1 MRCAVRLRLTGDQT
15 MRDSAARG
23 EVLGDGVRDSNVQD
37 SELRQH
43 DSISRLRHTFDF
55 DRRGFFKVLGGGLL
69 VCLAARHAMTQ
80 ESGGAAHYDHELPK
94 ALDSWLHIGE
104 NGEVTGFTGKVE
116 VGQNVRTSLAQ
127 QIAEELRVPLTSVRL
142 IMGDTELTPYDMGT
156 FGSRTTPQMGM
167 QLRKVSASARTV
179 LIQMAA
185 ERWSAD
191 SSSLTAENGKVRD
204 PQSKRSISY
213 AELVHGQKLSKV
225 IADDP
230 QLTPAPDW
238 KIAGN
243 DAAKA
248 NGHDFVTGVHE
259 YTSDI
264 KLPGMRHGKI
274 VRPTA
279 FHAKLVSC
287 DISQAEKIPG
297 VSVVRDG
304 DFIGVSAAD
313 VMTADRA
320 AQAIRAQWDAPSQI
334 SDRELFEQLR
344 RPASDKNDDTEQ
356 YVLGSVEQSRTQ
368 AMKTLKQTYTVAYIA
383 HTPLEP
389 RAAVAEWKDGKLT
402 VWTGTQR
409 PFAVSEELAQ
419 AFHMPIESV
428 RVIVPDTGSAYG
440 GKHTGEAAVEAAR
453 LAKAAGTPVKL
464 IWSRQEEFTWAY
476 FRPAGVID
484 VSSGAKTDGTLV
496 FWEYDNYNSGP
507 AGMRTPYEVPNQRIT
522 FHPSDAPLR
531 QGSYRSLAAAANHFA
546 RECHM
551 DQLAHELRIDP
562 LEFRLKN
569 LKNDRLQGVF
579 QAAAEK
585 FGWGRQKSSTGTGFG
600 MGGGFE
606 KGGYIA
612 TCAEVSVKS
621 GVVKVVRVVQA
632 FDCGAVVNPQGLKNQ
647 IAGAIMQGLGGAL
660 FEAIRF
666 ENGQIVNPHLAE
678 YRVPRFSDLPHIEVV
693 LVDRKDQRSM
703 GAGETPLTGIAPAVG
718 NAIFAAAGVRLRSM
732 PLAPGGL
739 PGHTV

>member
-1 MRCAVRLRLTGDQT
+1 
-15 MRDSAARG
+15 MRDSAFEAELAAR
-23 EVLGDGVRDSNVQD
+23 EFHEPELHR

-43 DSISRLRHTFDF
+43 DSVSRLLHTFDF

-69 VCLAARHAMTQ
+69 VCIAARHAVSQ
-80 ESGGAAHYDHELPK
+80 ESGAAVHHDHELPK
-94 ALDSWLHIGE
+94 TLDSWLHINE
-104 NGEVTGFTGKVE
+104 NGEVTAFTGKVE

-127 QIAEELRVPLTSVRL
+127 QVAEELRVPLTSVRL
-142 IMGDTELTPYDMGT
+142 VMGDTELTPYDMGT

-185 ERWSAD
+185 EHWSAD
-191 SSSLTAENGKVRD
+191 AASLTAQDGNIRD
-204 PQSKRSISY
+204 SKINRTIAY

-230 QLTPAPDW
+230 ELTPAQDW
-238 KIAGN
+238 KIAGTS
-243 DAAKA
+243 APKA
-248 NGHDFVTGVHE
+248 CGSDFVTGAHL

-264 KLPGMRHGKI
+264 RRPGMLHGKV
-274 VRPTA
+274 VRPSA
-279 FHAKLVSC
+279 FHASLISC
-287 DISQAEKIPG
+287 DTSQAEKIPG
-297 VSVVRDG
+297 VVVVRDG

-320 AQAIRAQWDAPSQI
+320 AQAVRAKWDAPPQI
-334 SDRELFEQLR
+334 SDRELFDHLRKSASSENEDKEQF
-344 RPASDKNDDTEQ
+344 
-356 YVLGSVEQSRTQ
+356 VLGSVEKSRDQ
-368 AMKTLKQTYTVAYIA
+368 AAKTLQQTYTVAYIA

-419 AFHMPIESV
+419 AFRLPSESV

-453 LAKAAGTPVKL
+453 LAKSAGRPVKL
-464 IWSRQEEFTWAY
+464 IWSREEEFTWAY

-484 VSSGAKTDGTLV
+484 VSSGAKADGSLV
-496 FWEYDNYNSGP
+496 FWEFDNYNSGP
-507 AGMRTPYEVPNQRIT
+507 AAMRSPYEVANQRIV

-546 RECHM
+546 RESHM
-551 DQLAHELRIDP
+551 DELAHELRMDP
-562 LEFRLKN
+562 LEFRFKN
-569 LKNDRLQGVF
+569 LKNDRLRAVF

-585 FGWGRQKSSTGTGFG
+585 FGWDKQKSSAGIGFG
-600 MGGGFE
+600 IAGGFE

-612 TCAEVSVKS
+612 TCAQVSVS
-621 GVVKVVRVVQA
+621 GGVVKVTRVVQA
-632 FDCGAVVNPQGLKNQ
+632 FDCGAVVNPQGLENQ
-647 IAGAIMQGLGGAL
+647 ISGAIMQGLGGAI
-660 FEAIRF
+660 FEAVRF
-666 ENGQIVNPHLAE
+666 ENGRIVNPRLSE
-678 YRVPRFSDLPHIEVV
+678 YRVPRFSDLPKIDVV

-703 GAGETPLTGIAPAVG
+703 GAGETPLTGIAPAVA
-718 NAIFAAAGVRLRSM
+718 NAIFSAAGVRLRSM
-732 PLAPGGL
+732 PLAPSGM
-739 PGHTV
+739 PNHAV

>member
-1 MRCAVRLRLTGDQT
+1 
-15 MRDSAARG
+15 MRDSGRADVVADD
-23 EVLGDGVRDSNVQD
+23 LNDSAFRDSEV
-37 SELRQH
+37 RQH
-43 DSISRLRHTFDF
+43 DSVSRLTRAFDF

-69 VCLAARHAMTQ
+69 VCIAARHAISQ
-80 ESGGAAHYDHELPK
+80 ESGANTHHDHELPK
-94 ALDSWLHIGE
+94 TLDSWLHISE
-104 NGEVTGFTGKVE
+104 NGEVTAFTGKVE

-127 QIAEELRVPLTSVRL
+127 QVAEELRVPIASVHL

-167 QLRKVSASARTV
+167 QLRKVSASARAV

-185 ERWSAD
+185 ERWSGD
-191 SSSLTAENGKVRD
+191 PSSLTAEDGKIRD
-204 PQSKRSISY
+204 SKTNRSITY

-230 QLTPAPDW
+230 ELTPATDW
-238 KIAGN
+238 KIAGTP
-243 DAAKA
+243 AAKT
-248 NGHDFVTGVHE
+248 NGRDFVTGAHE

-264 KLPGMRHGKI
+264 KLPGMLHGKI
-274 VRPTA
+274 VRPSA
-279 FHAKLVSC
+279 FHAKLISC
-287 DISQAEKIPG
+287 DTSQAEKIPG

-320 AQAIRAQWDAPSQI
+320 AQAIRAQWDAPAQI
-334 SDRELFEQLR
+334 SDRELFDQLR
-344 RPASDKNDDTEQ
+344 KPASDKSDDTEK
-356 YVLGSVEQSRTQ
+356 YELGSVEQSRGQ
-368 AMKTLKQTYTVAYIA
+368 ASKTLKQTYTVAYIA

-419 AFHMPIESV
+419 AFRVSPDSV

-440 GKHTGEAAVEAAR
+440 GKHTGESAVEAAR
-453 LAKAAGTPVKL
+453 LAKAAGKPVKL
-464 IWSRQEEFTWAY
+464 IWSREEEFTWAY

-484 VSSGAKTDGTLV
+484 VSSGAKADGTLV
-496 FWEYDNYNSGP
+496 FWEFDNYNSGP
-507 AGMRTPYEVPNQRIT
+507 AAMRTPYEVANQHIT

-546 RECHM
+546 RESHM
-551 DQLAHELRIDP
+551 DELAHELRIDP
-562 LEFRLKN
+562 LDFRLKN
-569 LKNDRLQGVF
+569 LKNDRLRAVF

-585 FGWGRQKSSTGTGFG
+585 FGWGKQKNSSRTGFG
-600 MGGGFE
+600 IGGGFE

-612 TCAEVSVKS
+612 TCAEVSVER
-621 GVVKVVRVVQA
+621 GGVKVVRVVQA

-666 ENGQIVNPHLAE
+666 ENGRIVNPHLAE

-703 GAGETPLTGIAPAVG
+703 GAGETPLTGIAPAVA
-718 NAIFAAAGVRLRSM
+718 NAIFGATGVRLRSM
-732 PLAPGGL
+732 PLAPSGL
-739 PGHTV
+739 PNHAV

>member
-1 MRCAVRLRLTGDQT
+1 
-15 MRDSAARG
+15 MRDSGRT
-23 EVLGDGVRDSNVQD
+23 EVVADDLHQAECQN
-37 SELRQH
+37 SEVRQH
-43 DSISRLRHTFDF
+43 DLISRLPHAFNF

-69 VCLAARHAMTQ
+69 VCLAARHAAAQ
-80 ESGGAAHYDHELPK
+80 ESGATVHHDHELPK
-94 ALDSWLHIGE
+94 TLDSWLHISE
-104 NGEVTGFTGKVE
+104 NGDVTAVTGKVE

-127 QIAEELRVPLTSVRL
+127 QVAEELRVPLTSVRL

-167 QLRKVSASARTV
+167 QLRKVSASARMV

-191 SSSLTAENGKVRD
+191 AASLTAENGKIRD
-204 PQSKRSISY
+204 SKSNRSITY
-213 AELVHGQKLSKV
+213 AELVHGQKLSTV

-230 QLTPAPDW
+230 QLTSAQDW
-238 KIAGN
+238 KIAGSSPP
-243 DAAKA
+243 KA
-248 NGHDFVTGVHE
+248 NGRDFVTGAHA
-259 YTSDI
+259 YTPDV
-264 KLPGMRHGKI
+264 KRPGMQHGKV
-274 VRPTA
+274 VRPAA
-279 FHAKLVSC
+279 FHAKLISC
-287 DISQAEKIPG
+287 DTSQAEKIPG

-304 DFIGVSAAD
+304 DFVGVSAAD
-313 VMTADRA
+313 VMTTDRA
-320 AQAIRAQWDAPSQI
+320 AQAIRAQWDAPPQI
-334 SDRELFEQLR
+334 SDRELFDELR
-344 RPASDKNDDTEQ
+344 KPASNKDDGGEQ
-356 YVLGSVEQSRTQ
+356 YILGSVEQSRTQ
-368 AMKTLKQTYTVAYIA
+368 ASKTLKQTYTVAYIA

-419 AFHMPIESV
+419 AFRIPSESV

-453 LAKAAGTPVKL
+453 LAKAAGKPVKL
-464 IWSRQEEFTWAY
+464 IWSREEEFTWAY

-484 VSSGAKTDGTLV
+484 VSSGAKADGSLI
-496 FWEYDNYNSGP
+496 FWELDNYNSGP
-507 AGMRTPYEVPNQRIT
+507 AAMRTPYEVANQRIA

-546 RECHM
+546 RESHM
-551 DQLAHELRIDP
+551 DELAHELRTDP

-569 LKNDRLQGVF
+569 LKNDRLQAAF

-585 FGWGRQKSSTGTGFG
+585 FGWGKQKNSSGTGFG
-600 MGGGFE
+600 IGGGFE

-612 TCAEVSVKS
+612 TCAEVSVER
-621 GVVKVVRVVQA
+621 GAVKVVRVVQA

-666 ENGQIVNPHLAE
+666 ENGRIVNPHLAE
-678 YRVPRFSDLPHIEVV
+678 YRVPRFSDLPRIEVV
-693 LVDRKDQRSM
+693 LIDRKDQRSM
-703 GAGETPLTGIAPAVG
+703 GAGETPLTGIAPAVA
-718 NAIFAAAGVRLRSM
+718 NAIFGAVGVRLRSM
-732 PLAPGGL
+732 PLAPSGL
-739 PGHTV
+739 PNPAV

>member
-1 MRCAVRLRLTGDQT
+1 
-15 MRDSAARG
+15 MRDPVSKFREVGA
-23 EVLGDGVRDSNVQD
+23 EVLEGHDP
-37 SELRQH
+37 ELRQH
-43 DSISRLRHTFDF
+43 DSIARLSHAFNF

-69 VCLAARHAMTQ
+69 VCVAARHAISQ
-80 ESGGAAHYDHELPK
+80 ESGAGVHRDHELPK
-94 ALDSWLHIGE
+94 TLDSWLHIGE
-104 NGEVTGFTGKVE
+104 NGEVTAFTGKVE
-116 VGQNVRTSLAQ
+116 VGQNARTSLAQ
-127 QIAEELRVPLTSVRL
+127 QVAEELRLPLSSVRL

-167 QLRKVSASARTV
+167 QLRKVSASARAV

-185 ERWSAD
+185 ERWSSDAAGLTTESGKIRD
-191 SSSLTAENGKVRD
+191 SKTN
-204 PQSKRSISY
+204 RSITY

-230 QLTPAPDW
+230 QLTPATEW
-238 KIAGN
+238 KIAGTS
-243 DAAKA
+243 APKA
-248 NGHDFVTGVHE
+248 DGREFVTGAHQ

-264 KLPGMRHGKI
+264 RLPGMLHGKI
-274 VRPTA
+274 VRPAA
-279 FHAKLVSC
+279 FHAKLTSC
-287 DISQAEKIPG
+287 DSSQAERIPG

-304 DFIGVSAAD
+304 DFVGVSAPD
-313 VMTADRA
+313 VTTASRA

-334 SDRELFEQLR
+334 SDRELFDELR
-344 RPASDKNDDTEQ
+344 KPASDKDDDKEQ
-356 YVLGSVEQSRTQ
+356 YILGSVEQSRAQ
-368 AMKTLKQTYTVAYIA
+368 ATKTLQQNYTVAYIA

-389 RAAVAEWKDGKLT
+389 RAAVAEWKNDKLT

-409 PFAVSEELAQ
+409 PFAVAEELAQ
-419 AFHMPIESV
+419 TFHVTPENV
-428 RVIVPDTGSAYG
+428 RVVVPDTGSAYG

-453 LAKAAGTPVKL
+453 LAKAAGKPVKL
-464 IWSRQEEFTWAY
+464 IWSREEEFTWAY

-484 VSSGAKTDGTLV
+484 VSSGAKADGSLV

-507 AGMRTPYEVPNQRIT
+507 AAMRTPYEVANQRIT

-546 RECHM
+546 RESHM
-551 DQLAHELRIDP
+551 DELAHQLRIDP

-569 LKNDRLQGVF
+569 LKNDRLRAVF

-585 FGWGRQKSSTGTGFG
+585 FGWGKHKNTSGIGFG
-600 MGGGFE
+600 IGGGFE

-612 TCAEVSVKS
+612 TCAEVSVQ
-621 GVVKVVRVVQA
+621 GGALKVVRVVQA

-666 ENGQIVNPHLAE
+666 ENGRIVNPHLAE

-703 GAGETPLTGIAPAVG
+703 GAGETPLTGIAPAVA
-718 NAIFAAAGVRLRSM
+718 NAIFSAAGVRLRSM
-732 PLAPGGL
+732 PLAPSGL
-739 PGHTV
+739 PAHAV

>member
-1 MRCAVRLRLTGDQT
+1 
-15 MRDSAARG
+15 MRDSAYRTNALVDQLH
-23 EVLGDGVRDSNVQD
+23 EPEFKDV
-37 SELRQH
+37 ELKQH
-43 DSISRLRHTFDF
+43 DSISRLPHAFNF

-69 VCLAARHAMTQ
+69 VCLAARHAISQ
-80 ESGGAAHYDHELPK
+80 ESGAAAHHDHELPK

-104 NGEVTGFTGKVE
+104 NGEVTAFTGKVE

-127 QIAEELRVPLTSVRL
+127 QVAEELRVPLSSVRL

-167 QLRKVSASARTV
+167 QLRKVSASARAV
-179 LIQMAA
+179 LIAMAA
-185 ERWSAD
+185 ERWSSDAA
-191 SSSLTAENGKVRD
+191 SLTAENGKIRD
-204 PQSKRSISY
+204 AKANRAITY

-225 IADDP
+225 IEDDP
-230 QLTPAPDW
+230 KLTPAADW
-238 KIAGN
+238 KIAGTSPP
-243 DAAKA
+243 KT
-248 NGHDFVTGVHE
+248 NGRDFVTGAHE
-259 YTSDI
+259 YTTDI
-264 KLPGMRHGKI
+264 KLPGMLHGKI

-279 FHAKLVSC
+279 FHAKLTTC
-287 DISQAEKIPG
+287 DTSQAEKIPG
-297 VSVVRDG
+297 VSVVHDG

-320 AQAIRAQWDAPSQI
+320 AQAIRAQWDAPPQI
-334 SDRELFEQLR
+334 SDRELFDQLR
-344 RPASDKNDDTEQ
+344 KPASDKDDDTEQ
-356 YVLGSVEQSRTQ
+356 YVLGSVEQSRAQ
-368 AMKTLKQTYTVAYIA
+368 AQKTLRQTYTVAYIA

-389 RAAVAEWKDGKLT
+389 RAAVAEWKNGKLT

-409 PFAVSEELAQ
+409 PFAVAEELVQ
-419 AFHMPIESV
+419 TFHLAPESV

-453 LAKAAGTPVKL
+453 LAKAAGKPVKL
-464 IWSRQEEFTWAY
+464 IWSREEEFTWAY

-484 VSSGAKTDGTLV
+484 VSSGAKADGSLV
-496 FWEYDNYNSGP
+496 FWEFDNYNSGP
-507 AGMRTPYEVPNQRIT
+507 AAMRTPYEIANQRIT

-546 RECHM
+546 RESHM
-551 DQLAHELRIDP
+551 DELAHELQMDP

-569 LKNDRLQGVF
+569 LKNDRLRAVF

-585 FGWGRQKSSTGTGFG
+585 FGWGKQKNSSGTGFG

-612 TCAEVSVKS
+612 TCAEVSVEC
-621 GVVKVVRVVQA
+621 GAIKVTRVVQA

-647 IAGAIMQGLGGAL
+647 ISGAIVQGLGGAL

-666 ENGQIVNPHLAE
+666 ENGRIVNPHLAE
-678 YRVPRFSDLPHIEVV
+678 YRVPRFSDLPRIDAV

-703 GAGETPLTGIAPAVG
+703 GAGETPLTGIAPAVA
-718 NAIFAAAGVRLRSM
+718 NAIFDAAGIRLRSM
-732 PLAPGGL
+732 PLAPSGL
-739 PGHTV
+739 PNHAV